1 MQCALDH
8 KAELERLYDKS
19 GEPYCMQLGGCR
31 TGMCKRDRQS
41 CLGQWQSAL
50 KAFQQALAKAQAHNN
65 RAGQVNA
72 LKRIGLIHCQLGEY
86 AWGVKCLEQALQLA
100 KALGNRTSIAVILN
114 YMGAAYRQTG
124 QNQKALRVYLQ
135 ALAIF
140 KDIGNEASIAR
151 IVNRLG
157 EIYNSLGQS
166 ERSLW
171 CCRQALKM
179 FQDMGNVPDGEGA
192 ALHNLGEAYCQL
204 GRHRPALALFE
215 QALAIRQKLCNRHSE
230 VTTLESI
237 GTAYVN
243 LNQELQ
249 AMEFYQQALEI
260 RRRFGESP
268 NAEARCLDYI
278 GAVHYKLGNYSF
290 ALWYHLQA
298 LRILQALHHT
308 ASSVTLLRDTA
319 DSERSL
325 QPLLAVYDR
334 LGLHTQGVKCYEQ
347 ALEIVKTFGD
357 NPSDEA
363 IQHYFEED
371 GSQWN

>member
-1 MQCALDH
+1 MQCTLDQ
-8 KAELERLYDKS
+8 KAELEQLYDQS
-19 GEPYCMQLGGCR
+19 GEPYSMQLGGCR
-31 TGMCKRDRQS
+31 TRIDKRDRQS
-41 CLGQWQSAL
+41 CQGQGQSAL
-50 KAFQQALAKAQAHNN
+50 KVFQQALAKAQAHNN
-65 RAGQVNA
+65 CAGQVNA

-100 KALGNRTSIAVILN
+100 KAIGNRTSIAVILN

-140 KDIGNEASIAR
+140 KLIGNEASIAR

-166 ERSLW
+166 ERSLSY
-171 CCRQALKM
+171 CRQALKM

-192 ALHNLGEAYCQL
+192 ALHHLGEAYCQL
-204 GRHRPALALFE
+204 GRHRPALVLFE
-215 QALAIRQKLCNRHSE
+215 QALAIRQKLCNRYSE

-243 LNQELQ
+243 LNQELP
-249 AMEFYQQALEI
+249 ALEFYQQALEI

-290 ALWYHLQA
+290 ALWHHLQA

-319 DSERSL
+319 DSERFL

-347 ALEIVKTFGD
+347 ALDIVKTFGD

>member
-8 KAELERLYDKS
+8 KADLERLYDKS

-31 TGMCKRDRQS
+31 SRICKRDRQS
-41 CLGQWQSAL
+41 RQGQWQTAL
-50 KAFQQALAKAQAHNN
+50 KAFQQALAKAQADNN
-65 RAGQVNA
+65 RVGQVNA
-72 LKRIGLIHCQLGEY
+72 LKSIGLVHCQLGEY
-86 AWGVKCLEQALQLA
+86 AWGIKCLEQALQLA
-100 KALGNRTSIAVILN
+100 KAIGNRMNIAVILN

-124 QNQKALRVYLQ
+124 QNQRALRVYLQ

-140 KDIGNEASIAR
+140 KQTGNEASIAR

-171 CCRQALKM
+171 YSRQALKM
-179 FQDMGNVPDGEGA
+179 FQDIGNVPDGEGA

-215 QALAIRQKLCNRHSE
+215 QALAIRQKLRNRYSE
-230 VTTLESI
+230 ATTLESI

-249 AMEFYQQALEI
+249 GLEFYQQALEI
-260 RRRFGESP
+260 RRRFAESP
-268 NAEARCLDYI
+268 SAEARCLDYI
-278 GAVHYKLGNYSF
+278 GAVHYKLGNYAF
-290 ALWYHLQA
+290 ALWHHLQA

-319 DSERSL
+319 DRERFL
-325 QPLLAVYDR
+325 QPLLGVYDR
-334 LGLHTQGVKCYEQ
+334 LGLHTQGAKCYEQ

-363 IQHYFEED
+363 IHHYFEAD
-371 GSQWN
+371 SSQLN